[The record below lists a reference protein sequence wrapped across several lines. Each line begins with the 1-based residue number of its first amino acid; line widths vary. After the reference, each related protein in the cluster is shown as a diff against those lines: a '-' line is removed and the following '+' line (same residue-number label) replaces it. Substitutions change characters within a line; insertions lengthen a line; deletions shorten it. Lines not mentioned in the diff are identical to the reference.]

1 MDCLYI
7 GKFHKYAVAGIC
19 LVGMQNDHAAHI
31 VKVASDALIKK
42 GFKVMIFN
50 AFTDMFYDTPYS
62 KGEASVYHLIN
73 LDIVDVLVIMPET
86 IKSEWVT
93 DTIIR
98 YANAAKIPV
107 IMLDGSHN
115 GCTNITYDYG
125 RSLESVVEHVIT
137 EHKCTDLF
145 FMAGTKGNCFS
156 EERIEAFKRVLARHN
171 IEFNEKTMLGYGDF
185 WEAPTK
191 KTISDLIVCGRKMPQ
206 AIICA
211 NDSMAIIVMKAL
223 EEHGMKVPED
233 IIVTGFD
240 AIYQERIY
248 STTRLTTAQMDADEL
263 ATTIADTA
271 YGYINGSEKPS
282 DKHIHFSMILGQS
295 CGCGDFD
302 VAYTNEKLEH
312 MNKYNLALYDAEIKM
327 ASLYT
332 HTVNCDKLDE
342 LTKAMGR
349 YFNYHAALCL
359 NDDFLTK
366 ESAVIPKAYHSV
378 FTENMTAHVI
388 RTWSD
393 YSYNI
398 NYPTKKVLP
407 NLNDLIKRYNTIMF
421 CPLHFQEH
429 VIGY

>member
-1 MDCLYI
+1 MYI

-73 LDIVDVLVIMPET
+73 LDIVVVIVIMPEP
-86 IKSEWVT
+86 IKSDWLT

-145 FMAGTKGNCFS
+145 FMAGTKGNSFS

-185 WEAPTK
+185 WDAPTK
-191 KTISDLIVCGRKMPQ
+191 KTISDLIACGRKMPQ

-211 NDSMAIIVMKAL
+211 NDSMAIAAMKAL
-223 EEHGMKVPED
+223 
-233 IIVTGFD
+233 
-240 AIYQERIY
+240 
-248 STTRLTTAQMDADEL
+248 
-263 ATTIADTA
+263 
-271 YGYINGSEKPS
+271 
-282 DKHIHFSMILGQS
+282 
-295 CGCGDFD
+295 
-302 VAYTNEKLEH
+302 
-312 MNKYNLALYDAEIKM
+312 
-327 ASLYT
+327 
-332 HTVNCDKLDE
+332 
-342 LTKAMGR
+342 
-349 YFNYHAALCL
+349 
-359 NDDFLTK
+359 
-366 ESAVIPKAYHSV
+366 
-378 FTENMTAHVI
+378 
-388 RTWSD
+388 
-393 YSYNI
+393 
-398 NYPTKKVLP
+398 
-407 NLNDLIKRYNTIMF
+407 
-421 CPLHFQEH
+421 
-429 VIGY
+429 